1 MKASLRRTRGPAGLR
16 VEQSLPALAR
26 PRAVTPSDTLHRRR
40 CRLELELISR
50 GIESPEQA
58 ADQLLRQLEAGR

>member
-1 MKASLRRTRGPAGLR
+1 MTEASLRIPVWQGQPAGHSVVAASSLS
-16 VEQSLPALAR
+16 QS
-26 PRAVTPSDTLHRRR
+26 HRR